1 MGKYN
6 FDEIIDRKNT
16 NSMKYEAGANVD
28 GLAKDHIPLWI
39 ADMDYAC
46 PDAVLEAM
54 KRRIDKRILGYSMPY
69 SDEYFDAVRS
79 WYKRRS
85 DWSFKKENM
94 VFSSGIVTAL
104 NVIVSQMTKPGDGV
118 IFCTPAYSPFYYAAV
133 NNGRKPVFSKLINDN
148 EYYTFNYDEIEEL
161 AAKEENTLF
170 ILCNPHNPT
179 GRVWSEEEIRKVV
192 DICLKHDVFVISD
205 EIHGDLIRCDKKY
218 TPTLSLY
225 PDCKKIIACTAPS
238 KTFNLAGNQ
247 LSNIII
253 PDEELAAKWFS
264 SHLCGMPNPIA
275 IDACIAAYNECEDWL
290 EELKAYLDE
299 NFAYIKEFLSKEL
312 PLAKFGLPEG
322 TYLAWIDF
330 SAYGS
335 DEELKKKI
343 AAAGVYIE
351 YSNED
356 FVHDAEGHVRIN
368 VACPNSVLKEAM
380 DRIAA
385 AIK

>member
-1 MGKYN
+1 MSKYN
-6 FDEIIDRKNT
+6 FDEIIDRKGT

-28 GLAKDHIPLWI
+28 GLAEDHIPLWI
-39 ADMDYAC
+39 ADMDFAC
-46 PDAVLEAM
+46 PDAVLDAM
-54 KRRIDKRILGYSMPY
+54 KRRIDKRIIGYSMPY
-69 SDEYFDAVRS
+69 SQEYFDAVIS

-85 DWSFKKENM
+85 GWNFERKNM
-94 VFSSGIVTAL
+94 VFSAGIVTAL
-104 NVIVSQMTKPGDGV
+104 NVIVSQVTKEGEGV
-118 IFCTPAYSPFYYAAV
+118 IFCTPAYSPFYHATV
-133 NNGRKPVFSKLINDN
+133 NNNRKPVFSKLLNDN

-161 AAKEENTLF
+161 ASKKENTLF

-179 GRVWSEEEIRKVV
+179 GRVWTADEIKKVV
-192 DICLKHDVFVISD
+192 DICLKHDVFVVSD
-205 EIHGDLIRCDKKY
+205 EIHGDLVRSDKKY
-218 TPTLSLY
+218 TPTLTLY

-238 KTFNLAGNQ
+238 KTFNIAGNQ

-253 PDEELAAKWFS
+253 PDETLAEKWFN

-290 EELKAYLDE
+290 EELKKYLDT
-299 NFAYIKEFLSKEL
+299 NFEYLKVFLEKEL
-312 PLAKFGLPEG
+312 PMAKYQIPEG
-322 TYLAWIDF
+322 TYLAWVDL
-330 SAYGS
+330 SAYGA

-343 AAAGVYIE
+343 AAAGVFIE

-368 VACPNSVLKEAM
+368 IACPKSVLEEAM
-380 DRIAA
+380 TRIAS